1 MAEVFLARSSGPLGF
16 EKTLVVKRIRPAFA
30 EDPAFLQMF
39 LSEARL
45 AARLNHPNL
54 TQIFDFGECDGSYF
68 LAMEYVDG
76 PNLKTVARQV
86 RAIGRRLPDLFCAR
100 IVALACEGLAYAHEL
115 TDAAT
120 GQPLGLIHR
129 DVSADNILIARTGA
143 VKVVDFGIAKSAN
156 QAAQT
161 QAGVLKGKIAY
172 MAPEQLEGKP
182 LDARLDVY
190 ALGVVLYELLTGQKP
205 FDGGSDFSL
214 IHAILT
220 KPLVPVE
227 TLRPDVPEP
236 LRRIVERALA
246 RRREDRFQ
254 SCREL
259 QAALEHFI
267 IASGKPA
274 GAAQVAKLL
283 AQLEASR
290 IVPREGVG
298 PTPPSGLGHPAAPG
312 TPAFG
317 LPASGTPAFG
327 LPAAQPVPASEDV
340 TRRVPAP
347 EAALVA
353 PPQLPGRR
361 GDTGEHPAAR
371 PPAAPGTPPGGTP
384 AVPPRRGGSGE
395 RPAPKEAHA
404 SPLLTPARGLPQAK
418 PAVRE
423 DGLPSW
429 LEPASAQQAVAPVA
443 AAAKAVPEDEGAELE
458 LAVAPRPSRLLPAVD
473 PNPAPKRPVS
483 SVTRPPVR
491 AAPPPAPRASRRLL
505 PALATGLLLFIAGY
519 LLRDAWRSERPAPA
533 VVEVAPEG
541 PAVATDAPAEPA
553 AGGTAPAAAPPP
565 SPREGTDV
573 KSAVRPASGTADGR
587 TVLAH

>member
-1 MAEVFLARSSGPLGF
+1 MRKLATGGMAEVFLARSSGPLGF
-16 EKTLVVKRIRPAFA
+16 EKTLVVKRIRPVLA

-86 RAIGRRLPDLFCAR
+86 RAVGRRLPDLFCAR

-190 ALGVVLYELLTGQKP
+190 ALGVVLYELLTGQRP

-246 RRREDRFQ
+246 RRREERFQ

-274 GAAQVAKLL
+274 GAAQIAKLL
-283 AQLEASR
+283 AQLEAIHSAS
-290 IVPREGVG
+290 REGVV
-298 PTPPSGLGHPAAPG
+298 PTPTPSGLGHKSASG

-327 LPAAQPVPASEDV
+327 LPAAQPVPTSEDV
-340 TRRVPAP
+340 TRRIPAP
-347 EAALVA
+347 EAAPVV
-353 PPQLPGRR
+353 PPPLPNLR
-361 GDTGEHPAAR
+361 GNTREHPVAR
-371 PPAAPGTPPGGTP
+371 PPALPGTPPGGTP
-384 AVPPRRGGSGE
+384 AVTPRR
-395 RPAPKEAHA
+395 
-404 SPLLTPARGLPQAK
+404 
-418 PAVRE
+418 
-423 DGLPSW
+423 
-429 LEPASAQQAVAPVA
+429 
-443 AAAKAVPEDEGAELE
+443 
-458 LAVAPRPSRLLPAVD
+458 
-473 PNPAPKRPVS
+473 
-483 SVTRPPVR
+483 
-491 AAPPPAPRASRRLL
+491 
-505 PALATGLLLFIAGY
+505 
-519 LLRDAWRSERPAPA
+519 
-533 VVEVAPEG
+533 
-541 PAVATDAPAEPA
+541 
-553 AGGTAPAAAPPP
+553 
-565 SPREGTDV
+565 
-573 KSAVRPASGTADGR
+573 
-587 TVLAH
+587 